1 MKKLIIAEKPSVAKD
16 LARVLGDVPKDGER
30 YEDEDLVIDCAL
42 GHLVELFMPDDFD
55 KNLKK
60 WRLTNL
66 PIVPEKFQLKPIQNT
81 KKKFN
86 DLKKLLNR
94 SDVGEIVNACDA
106 GREGELIFTYI
117 YELAG
122 CKKPVQR
129 LWMLS
134 MTDQSIRD
142 AYKQLRPGEEMQS
155 LQDAARCRSE
165 SDWLIGI
172 NGTRVVTLRK
182 SRGKSRQMATV
193 GRVQTPTLSL
203 VVTRDLAIRNFKPR
217 KYHRI
222 TAKFGIR
229 EGEYEG
235 IYQRTPFRKDED
247 NEHDRVDR
255 VWDEEFGNRLA
266 RIANLGR

>member
-16 LARVLGDVPKDGER
+16 LARVLGDVPKDGEK

-66 PIVPEKFQLKPIQNT
+66 PIVPEEFQLKPIQNT

-155 LQDAARCRSE
+155 LKDAARCRS
-165 SDWLIGI
+165 
-172 NGTRVVTLRK
+172 
-182 SRGKSRQMATV
+182 
-193 GRVQTPTLSL
+193 
-203 VVTRDLAIRNFKPR
+203 
-217 KYHRI
+217 
-222 TAKFGIR
+222 
-229 EGEYEG
+229 
-235 IYQRTPFRKDED
+235 
-247 NEHDRVDR
+247 
-255 VWDEEFGNRLA
+255 
-266 RIANLGR
+266 